1 MSYFARFFPDESNRK
16 KSIKTTQMTGL
27 YKGFGH
33 VLQKASIEEISFSD
47 NQLGEISRVI
57 VLLDHQFGIN
67 VRASPIVIVGET
79 ITSG

>member
-1 MSYFARFFPDESNRK
+1 MSYFAKFFPDLSNRE

-27 YKGFGH
+27 YKGSGH
-33 VLQKASIEEISFSD
+33 VLQKAPIKAISFSD

-57 VLLDHQFGIN
+57 VLLDHQFGID